1 MCICMTTVVE
11 RRATLGLTVCMGCWR
26 GGAAAEQNQAVR
38 YLQFCVQTLK
48 NEDQAVHNL
57 LLSLYVRQTD
67 DTPLLQF
74 LRADVWASAWA
85 LPGRRRPPH

>member
-1 MCICMTTVVE
+1 
-11 RRATLGLTVCMGCWR
+11 
-26 GGAAAEQNQAVR
+26 
-38 YLQFCVQTLK
+38 VQTLK

-74 LRADVWASAWA
+74 LRADVCAH
-85 LPGRRRPPH
+85 PVT